1 MKKELLKKIS
11 DENNGYL
18 FTADVLH
25 HGISKTYL
33 AKFIKENGYDRVAH
47 GIYAAPDIWPDEL
60 FILQKSNPQIIFSGE
75 TALYIHGFT
84 DREYSRIEV
93 TVPCGY
99 NAVHLRKKEIKVRS
113 LKAELYELGK
123 TVIESVYGN
132 LVVTYNKERTIC
144 DAVINR
150 KKMDVQIFQTAVRE
164 YMSDPYKKLQILVQ
178 YADRLGVRDEVMK
191 YVEVMT

>member
-1 MKKELLKKIS
+1 M
-11 DENNGYL
+11 
-18 FTADVLH
+18 
-25 HGISKTYL
+25 
-33 AKFIKENGYDRVAH
+33 
-47 GIYAAPDIWPDEL
+47 
-60 FILQKSNPQIIFSGE
+60 
-75 TALYIHGFT
+75 
-84 DREYSRIEV
+84 
-93 TVPCGY
+93 
-99 NAVHLRKKEIKVRS
+99 
-113 LKAELYELGK
+113 GK